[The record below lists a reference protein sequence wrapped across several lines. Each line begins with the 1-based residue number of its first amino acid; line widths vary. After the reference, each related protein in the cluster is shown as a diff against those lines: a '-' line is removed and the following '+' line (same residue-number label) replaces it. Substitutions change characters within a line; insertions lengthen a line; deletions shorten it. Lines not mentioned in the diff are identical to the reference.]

1 MPGFDFSNYN
11 RNAALHA
18 RGVPLPKAT
27 STGTTIVGCI
37 YDGGV
42 VIAAD
47 TRATSGPI
55 VADKNCEKLH
65 YISPQIWC
73 AGAGTAAD
81 TEFTT
86 ALISSQ
92 LELHS
97 LSTGRKPRVVTCM
110 TLLKQ
115 HLFKYQG
122 YIGAYLVVAGVD
134 PTGTHL
140 FTVHA
145 HGSTDK
151 LPYVTMGSGS
161 LAAMSVFETQWKPTM
176 TKEDAME
183 LCSQAIQAGIFNDLG
198 SGSNV
203 DLAVI
208 TAEKTTLH
216 RGHVKPNERSQK
228 LKNYKFARGTTA
240 VLNEKII
247 TKDEIGKYVS
257 VEEVE
262 TEEMEVDAPRAFA
275 FDLVDRTLWPKLE
288 TYRYC
293 TAVVYLH
300 LPAGPSCR
308 ILALAKLY
316 GSTWVKRH
324 GVYLFEM
331 LVDSDWDGRWA
342 GRQLNSLRNRWP
354 YEYHMALPID
364 AAERRDPTIYENPY
378 WTRFCS
384 NHPHPWAQNALVSC
398 WSASWSSA
406 SSSSGGNIV

>member
-1 MPGFDFSNYN
+1 MPGFDFSNYA

-18 RGVPLPKAT
+18 KGMPLPKAT

-65 YISPQIWC
+65 YISPNIWC

-92 LELHS
+92 LELHA

-115 HLFKYQG
+115 HLFRYQG
-122 YIGAYLVVAGVD
+122 HIGAYLVVAGVD
-134 PTGTHL
+134 STGTHL

-161 LAAMSVFETQWKPTM
+161 LAAMAIFETQWKKGM
-176 TKEDAME
+176 TRDEAVE

-203 DLAVI
+203 DVCVI
-208 TAEKTTLH
+208 TDEKATLL
-216 RGHVKPNERSQK
+216 RNYVTPNVRVPKEQS
-228 LKNYKFARGTTA
+228 YKFPRGTTA
-240 VLNEKII
+240 YLKEQVVAK
-247 TKDEIGKYVS
+247 KDIRKYVTVVDLS
-257 VEEVE
+257 ASEPTGTVA
-262 TEEMEVDAPRAFA
+262 TGDAMEVDP
-275 FDLVDRTLWPKLE
+275 
-288 TYRYC
+288 
-293 TAVVYLH
+293 
-300 LPAGPSCR
+300 
-308 ILALAKLY
+308 
-316 GSTWVKRH
+316 
-324 GVYLFEM
+324 
-331 LVDSDWDGRWA
+331 
-342 GRQLNSLRNRWP
+342 
-354 YEYHMALPID
+354 
-364 AAERRDPTIYENPY
+364 
-378 WTRFCS
+378 
-384 NHPHPWAQNALVSC
+384 
-398 WSASWSSA
+398 
-406 SSSSGGNIV
+406 

>member
-1 MPGFDFSNYN
+1 MSRSRAASGSRLPTQHCHRHRNGASSQLLYLEGSFEPRHPATTSPRLTAKQNESHRLHNAFIRLRPSFLAYRYSRRSIRLVIAANGRPATPTIDDDDDDSPALTMPGFDFSNYN
-11 RNAALHA
+11 RNVALHA
-18 RGVPLPKAT
+18 QGIPLPKAT
-27 STGTTIVGCI
+27 STGTTIVGCLF
-37 YDGGV
+37 DGGV

-115 HLFKYQG
+115 HLFRYQG
-122 YIGAYLVVAGVD
+122 HIGAYLVVAGCD

-161 LAAMSVFETQWKPTM
+161 LAAMSVFETQWTPNLTQEGAVK
-176 TKEDAME
+176 
-183 LCSQAIQAGIFNDLG
+183 LCSEAIMSGIFNDLG

-203 DLAVI
+203 DVAII
-208 TAEKTTLH
+208 TKDKTTLK
-216 RGHVKPNERSQK
+216 RNFIKPNEKSAK
-228 LKNYKFARGTTA
+228 LQSYLYPKGTTA

-247 TKDEIGKYVS
+247 KKNEIGRYVS
-257 VEEVE
+257 VEEVP
-262 TEEMEVDAPRAFA
+262 MEGEKMDVD
-275 FDLVDRTLWPKLE
+275 L
-288 TYRYC
+288 
-293 TAVVYLH
+293 
-300 LPAGPSCR
+300 
-308 ILALAKLY
+308 
-316 GSTWVKRH
+316 
-324 GVYLFEM
+324 
-331 LVDSDWDGRWA
+331 
-342 GRQLNSLRNRWP
+342 
-354 YEYHMALPID
+354 
-364 AAERRDPTIYENPY
+364 
-378 WTRFCS
+378 
-384 NHPHPWAQNALVSC
+384 
-398 WSASWSSA
+398 
-406 SSSSGGNIV
+406 

>member
-18 RGVPLPKAT
+18 QGMPLPKAT

-37 YDGGV
+37 FDGGV

-65 YISPQIWC
+65 YIAPQIWC

-92 LELHS
+92 LELHAM
-97 LSTGRKPRVVTCM
+97 STGRKPRVVTCM
-110 TLLKQ
+110 TMLKQ
-115 HLFKYQG
+115 HLFRYQG
-122 YIGAYLVVAGVD
+122 HIGAYLVVAGVD

-161 LAAMSVFETQWKPTM
+161 LAAMSVFESKWKAELTQ
-176 TKEDAME
+176 EEAVE
-183 LCSQAIQAGIFNDLG
+183 LASQAILAGIWNDLG

-203 DLAVI
+203 DVAVI
-208 TAEKTTLH
+208 TPEKTTLK
-216 RGHVKPNERSQK
+216 RNLIKPNEKAPK
-228 LKNYKFARGTTA
+228 LQSYKFARGTTA

-247 TKDEIGKYVS
+247 KKSEIGRYVS
-257 VEEVE
+257 VQEVPLE
-262 TEEMEVDAPRAFA
+262 SDKMEVD
-275 FDLVDRTLWPKLE
+275 
-288 TYRYC
+288 
-293 TAVVYLH
+293 
-300 LPAGPSCR
+300 S
-308 ILALAKLY
+308 
-316 GSTWVKRH
+316 
-324 GVYLFEM
+324 
-331 LVDSDWDGRWA
+331 
-342 GRQLNSLRNRWP
+342 
-354 YEYHMALPID
+354 
-364 AAERRDPTIYENPY
+364 
-378 WTRFCS
+378 
-384 NHPHPWAQNALVSC
+384 
-398 WSASWSSA
+398 
-406 SSSSGGNIV
+406 

>member
-1 MPGFDFSNYN
+1 MPGFDFTNYN

-37 YDGGV
+37 FDGGV

-65 YISPQIWC
+65 YIAPQIWC

-86 ALISSQ
+86 AIISSN

-110 TLLKQ
+110 TMLKQ
-115 HLFKYQG
+115 HLFQYQG
-122 YIGAYLVVAGVD
+122 HIGAYLVVAGVD

-161 LAAMSVFETQWKPTM
+161 LAAMSVFETQWKPQLTR
-176 TKEDAME
+176 EDAVK
-183 LCSQAIQAGIFNDLG
+183 LCSDAILAGIFNDLG

-203 DLAVI
+203 DVAII
-208 TAEKTTLH
+208 TADKTELK
-216 RGHVKPNERSQK
+216 RGHVKPNERSAK
-228 LKNYKFARGTTA
+228 LKSYAFQKGTTA

-247 TKDEIGKYVS
+247 TKNDIGRYVS
-257 VEEVE
+257 VEEVPVSSE
-262 TEEMEVDAPRAFA
+262 AMEVD
-275 FDLVDRTLWPKLE
+275 
-288 TYRYC
+288 
-293 TAVVYLH
+293 
-300 LPAGPSCR
+300 S
-308 ILALAKLY
+308 
-316 GSTWVKRH
+316 
-324 GVYLFEM
+324 
-331 LVDSDWDGRWA
+331 
-342 GRQLNSLRNRWP
+342 
-354 YEYHMALPID
+354 
-364 AAERRDPTIYENPY
+364 
-378 WTRFCS
+378 
-384 NHPHPWAQNALVSC
+384 
-398 WSASWSSA
+398 
-406 SSSSGGNIV
+406 

>member
-1 MPGFDFSNYN
+1 MPKEGVLPPPRRHESCRVLGQQAGPDFRRSTVTGTITAQALSCWILKAALSLVIQQPSSPRLTAKQNESHRLQRLYPSSSFVSRLPVFAPLNSTGNSCKVRHDDHTLVSSVQRSGRPATPTIDDDDDSPALTMPGFDFSNYN
-11 RNAALHA
+11 RNVALHA
-18 RGVPLPKAT
+18 QGIPLPKAT
-27 STGTTIVGCI
+27 STGTTIVGCLF
-37 YDGGV
+37 DGGV

-115 HLFKYQG
+115 HLFRYQG
-122 YIGAYLVVAGVD
+122 HIGAYLVVAGCD

-161 LAAMSVFETQWKPTM
+161 LAAMSVFETQWTPNLTQEGAVK
-176 TKEDAME
+176 
-183 LCSQAIQAGIFNDLG
+183 LCSEAILSGIFNDLG

-203 DLAVI
+203 DVAII
-208 TAEKTTLH
+208 TKDKTTLK
-216 RGHVKPNERSQK
+216 RNFIKPNEKSAK
-228 LKNYKFARGTTA
+228 LQSYLYPKGTTA

-247 TKDEIGKYVS
+247 KKNEIGRYVS
-257 VEEVE
+257 VEEVP
-262 TEEMEVDAPRAFA
+262 MEGEKMDVD
-275 FDLVDRTLWPKLE
+275 L
-288 TYRYC
+288 
-293 TAVVYLH
+293 
-300 LPAGPSCR
+300 
-308 ILALAKLY
+308 
-316 GSTWVKRH
+316 
-324 GVYLFEM
+324 
-331 LVDSDWDGRWA
+331 
-342 GRQLNSLRNRWP
+342 
-354 YEYHMALPID
+354 
-364 AAERRDPTIYENPY
+364 
-378 WTRFCS
+378 
-384 NHPHPWAQNALVSC
+384 
-398 WSASWSSA
+398 
-406 SSSSGGNIV
+406 